1 MGELFL
7 YAFQDISQVSIA
19 DVLKIR
25 LVVDIEELQFVS
37 DNADADDDPSTAA
50 LTTAFRCD
58 GKAHLAGATI
68 QLNALHGILKQRS
81 EQLLKILLQRL
92 VAFLQPLVGG
102 AEILRHSYLH
112 KARSAAMA
120 SS

>member
-1 MGELFL
+1 MEVAGHEGLFVLGLDCLLEVKRGLMGELFL
-7 YAFQDISQVSIA
+7 HAFQDISQVSIA

-68 QLNALHGILKQRS
+68 
-81 EQLLKILLQRL
+81 
-92 VAFLQPLVGG
+92 
-102 AEILRHSYLH
+102 
-112 KARSAAMA
+112 
-120 SS
+120 

>member
-7 YAFQDISQVSIA
+7 HAFQDISQVSIA

-68 QLNALHGILKQRS
+68 
-81 EQLLKILLQRL
+81 
-92 VAFLQPLVGG
+92 
-102 AEILRHSYLH
+102 
-112 KARSAAMA
+112 
-120 SS
+120 

>member
-7 YAFQDISQVSIA
+7 HAFQDISQVSIA

-37 DNADADDDPSTAA
+37 DNADA
-50 LTTAFRCD
+50 
-58 GKAHLAGATI
+58 
-68 QLNALHGILKQRS
+68 
-81 EQLLKILLQRL
+81 
-92 VAFLQPLVGG
+92 
-102 AEILRHSYLH
+102 EILRHSYLH